1 MILNFLRVAEC
12 PLEYMVSS
20 SYSEYHSQKANA
32 RDIIAASK
40 LRSTINTLNQ
50 TIKTFYTP
58 ELKNY
63 FNQCQ
68 QFWNIINNIQQILI
82 NHDKNSH
89 RLLDDLLKCGR
100 IIRIRDIYEI
110 DIPGIVLDGSYISSG
125 KNLNHQR
132 IISVLVISKST
143 NNLLTDLDRLILKE
157 NELFFVLPIQKYQ
170 IEENKSNE
178 KLIYQIKNIN
188 ITDIID
194 ITNEIIPNINYNEI
208 LESHWNHRMNETFD
222 IEIDSTI
229 GYDKALRQIIEK
241 LKLIR
246 QNSNNQSIALNRFN
260 VLNDFLIK
268 ISQLSL
274 LNNLH
279 ELNLK
284 LENENF
290 LINLNE
296 IFHYLRKL
304 NFYENKYS
312 NMNERISSLQTNLQ
326 TSVEYESMLE
336 VLKQLN
342 YISNTNILKLKGQVA
357 AIFSSGKELLL
368 TELIYQNLIDNLTPS
383 EIAALIS
390 SIIFQGKRFDDEI
403 NNEEEKKEITPA
415 LYQAKQQL
423 SMLLKTKLFI
433 LYSFLF

>member
-40 LRSTINTLNQ
+40 LRSTIENLNQ
-50 TIKTFYTP
+50 TIKTFYTS

-110 DIPGIVLDGSYISSG
+110 DIPAIVLDGSYTSSG

-132 IISVLVISKST
+132 IISVLVINSSI
-143 NNLLTDLDRLILKE
+143 NRLLTDLDRLILKE
-157 NELFFVLPIQKYQ
+157 NEKFFVLPIQKWQ
-170 IEENKSNE
+170 IEENKSDE

-194 ITNEIIPNINYNEI
+194 ITNEILPNINSNEI
-208 LESHWNHRMNETFD
+208 LESHWKHRMNETFD
-222 IEIDSTI
+222 IEIESTI
-229 GYDKALRQIIEK
+229 GYDKALRQAIEK

-246 QNSNNQSIALNRFN
+246 LNLNNQSIASNRFII
-260 VLNDFLIK
+260 LNDFLTK

-284 LENENF
+284 LENEIF
-290 LINLNE
+290 ENLNE
-296 IFHYLRKL
+296 NFHYLRKL

-312 NMNERISSLQTNLQ
+312 NINERISSLQTNLQ
-326 TSVEYESMLE
+326 TSADYESMLE

-342 YISNTNILKLKGQVA
+342 YISHTNILKLKGQVA
-357 AIFSSGKELLL
+357 AIFGSGKELLL

-390 SIIFQGKRFDDEI
+390 AIIFQGKRFDDEV
-403 NNEEEKKEITPA
+403 NNEDKKKEITPA

-423 SMLLKTKLFI
+423 SM
-433 LYSFLF
+433 SH